1 MTCSRDDLCPY
12 LCFVLV
18 SPFVSL
24 TQTDRKTQT
33 HVSQRL
39 LGEEPSMH
47 SFWVNIPTLDF
58 ICVSA
63 LSCFWNTSSGVGS
76 PEPVDIWQPNAG
88 PAPRGGGQ
96 KDGTDWAREEGRQR
110 AQLGLAGQRWG
121 LMQSARTAPWVRA
134 GEAPFLKSRSPALLI
149 LAPWVLEEIS
159 PRGLLSPGNLP
170 QGLGY

>member
-1 MTCSRDDLCPY
+1 MGKETEPQLTACFPLACSRDDLCAY

-24 TQTDRKTQT
+24 AQTDRQTQT

-39 LGEEPSMH
+39 LGEEPSVH

-63 LSCFWNTSSGVGS
+63 LSCFWNTGSGVGS
-76 PEPVDIWQPNAG
+76 PEPMDIWQPNAG

-110 AQLGLAGQRWG
+110 AEARGPGWDRLG
-121 LMQSARTAPWVRA
+121 
-134 GEAPFLKSRSPALLI
+134 
-149 LAPWVLEEIS
+149 
-159 PRGLLSPGNLP
+159 RGGV
-170 QGLGY
+170 